1 MANSRI
7 SNLPLAT
14 AISGTEPIA
23 IVQSSETRQLAISAL
38 ESFIIPEPVF
48 ICELMDAQE
57 LTFYAPYA
65 MKIVSVDDILN
76 SPTTTIEV
84 AGAAYTLGGNI
95 TLGQDIK
102 VTASTASV
110 VQLNATKS

>member
-14 AISGTEPIA
+14 AITGTEPIA

-38 ESFIIPEPVF
+38 ESFIVPEPKF
-48 ICELMDAQE
+48 ICELIDAQE
-57 LTFYAPYA
+57 LTFYAPYD
-65 MKIVSVDDILN
+65 MKIVAVEDILN

-84 AGAAYTLGGNI
+84 AAASYTLGGNI
-95 TLGQDIK
+95 TKGQDIK
-102 VTASTASV
+102 VTVSTAAV

>member
-38 ESFIIPEPVF
+38 ESFIIPEPSF
-48 ICELMDAQE
+48 ICELVDAQE
-57 LTFYAPYA
+57 LTFYAPYN
-65 MKIVSVDDILN
+65 MKITSVEDILN
-76 SPTTTIEV
+76 SPTTTLEV
-84 AGAAYTLGGNI
+84 ASSAYTLGGNI
-95 TLGQDIK
+95 TAGQDIK
-102 VTASTASV
+102 VTVSTASV
-110 VQLNATKS
+110 VKLNATKV